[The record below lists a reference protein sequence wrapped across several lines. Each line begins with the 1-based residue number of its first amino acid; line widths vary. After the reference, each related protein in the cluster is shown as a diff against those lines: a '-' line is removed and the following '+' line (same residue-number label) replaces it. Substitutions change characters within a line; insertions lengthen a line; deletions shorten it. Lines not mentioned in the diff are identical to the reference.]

1 MIVICTYFLLC
12 GMGSGFLIRYLFFE
26 NKFNKKEIIQEV
38 SELNFNNREVWRLIK
53 KSKTNKMDDK
63 THNIFEII
71 QKILSENDS
80 KGIKLINK
88 IKDLKWNKKRRAQK

>member
-12 GMGSGFLIRYLFFE
+12 GIGAGFLIRYLFFE

-53 KSKTNKMDDK
+53 KFKTNKMDDK

-71 QKILSENDS
+71 QKIISENDS

-88 IKDLKWNKKRRAQK
+88 IKDL